1 MSIIF
6 LISFNL
12 FVSSSVPQG
21 SATYDTPSGFSV
33 MIGGNYDMVN
43 YDFIASYYSQANYEV
58 RLHGMAIGKE
68 LFLGKNFSI
77 FPETGVV
84 KGRRLREG
92 ASESGFSPILLV
104 RFAYIFSAES
114 STFQIGCS
122 FREVFNGKVGV
133 DFIDFGIG
141 FRM

>member
-1 MSIIF
+1 MSIIV

-21 SATYDTPSGFSV
+21 STAYDTPSGFSV
-33 MIGGNYDMVN
+33 MIGGKYMLN
-43 YDFIASYYSQANYEV
+43 YDFIASYYSQANYEI
-58 RLHGMAIGKE
+58 RLHGMVIGKE
-68 LFLGKNFSI
+68 LFIGKNFSI
-77 FPETGVV
+77 LPETGVV

-92 ASESGFSPILLV
+92 ASETGFSPLLLI
-104 RFAYIFSAES
+104 RFAYIFSVES
-114 STFQIGCS
+114 STFQIGFS
-122 FREVFNGKVGV
+122 FREAFNGKVGV